1 MAAAAGDEPETTV
14 EVKLRAVGPS
24 RPTTIRL
31 PPLISVADL
40 RRSVALDRRLP
51 EDRLRLVLR
60 GTTLPWGDDTHVK
73 LRDGDSLIVA
83 VAPKPPAKHLR
94 GDDDDDD
101 DDDEEE
107 LLLVHP
113 VEVQDTSNNNL
124 VEEKDFH
131 ISSRKTEIARAND
144 QCGVNSTSADILLMA
159 LFSVTMKAWII
170 ITLWFLLAPIAR
182 KYEVGPLYLLLAVS
196 EHFMVLSFQLIDRY
210 YCLLS
215 AQILATGFLIIL
227 LNLGRRQQGDI
238 SAYSIFNEDFR
249 EIPGTFNAE
258 RIDRD
263 LRAGQLHLSA
273 QIQKSRVMHRYAGFV
288 ADETS
293 TLNSKVAWKVASATA
308 LAVFAYIFSAATP
321 DCHLLCDEQHHNI
334 NRNYIHVLMCVR
346 STVPGTNYLMY
357 N

>member
-60 GTTLPWGDDTHVK
+60 GTTLPWGDDTHVN

-94 GDDDDDD
+94 DDDDDD
-101 DDDEEE
+101 SADEEE
-107 LLLVHP
+107 LKFKMPQTTTWWKKRIFIFLR
-113 VEVQDTSNNNL
+113 
-124 VEEKDFH
+124 EKL
-131 ISSRKTEIARAND
+131 RLP
-144 QCGVNSTSADILLMA
+144 DILLMA

-182 KYEVGPLYLLLAVS
+182 KYEVGPLY
-196 EHFMVLSFQLIDRY
+196 
-210 YCLLS
+210 
-215 AQILATGFLIIL
+215 ILATGFLIIL
-227 LNLGRRQQGDI
+227 LNLGRRQQGDV

-263 LRAGQLHLSA
+263 LRAGQL
-273 QIQKSRVMHRYAGFV
+273 
-288 ADETS
+288 
-293 TLNSKVAWKVASATA
+293 
-308 LAVFAYIFSAATP
+308 
-321 DCHLLCDEQHHNI
+321 
-334 NRNYIHVLMCVR
+334 
-346 STVPGTNYLMY
+346 
-357 N
+357 

>member
-1 MAAAAGDEPETTV
+1 MAAVADDEPGTV

-40 RRSVALDRRLP
+40 RRRVAQDRRLP

-60 GTTLPWGDDTHVK
+60 GTTLPWGDDDRVN

-94 GDDDDDD
+94 NDGDDDDE
-101 DDDEEE
+101 DEEE
-107 LLLVHP
+107 LKFKIPQTTTWWKKRIFIFLRDKLRFP
-113 VEVQDTSNNNL
+113 
-124 VEEKDFH
+124 
-131 ISSRKTEIARAND
+131 
-144 QCGVNSTSADILLMA
+144 DILLMA

-182 KYEVGPLYLLLAVS
+182 KYEIGPLY
-196 EHFMVLSFQLIDRY
+196 
-210 YCLLS
+210 
-215 AQILATGFLIIL
+215 ILATGFLIIL
-227 LNLGRRQQGDI
+227 LNLGRRQQGDV

-263 LRAGQLHLSA
+263 LRAGQL
-273 QIQKSRVMHRYAGFV
+273 
-288 ADETS
+288 
-293 TLNSKVAWKVASATA
+293 
-308 LAVFAYIFSAATP
+308 
-321 DCHLLCDEQHHNI
+321 
-334 NRNYIHVLMCVR
+334 
-346 STVPGTNYLMY
+346 
-357 N
+357 

>member
-24 RPTTIRL
+24 RPTNIRL

-73 LRDGDSLIVA
+73 LRDGDSLMVA

-94 GDDDDDD
+94 DDDDDD
-101 DDDEEE
+101 DDDEDEEE
-107 LLLVHP
+107 LKFKIPQTTTWWKRRIFIFLR
-113 VEVQDTSNNNL
+113 
-124 VEEKDFH
+124 EKL
-131 ISSRKTEIARAND
+131 RLP
-144 QCGVNSTSADILLMA
+144 DILLMA

-182 KYEVGPLYLLLAVS
+182 KYEVGPLY
-196 EHFMVLSFQLIDRY
+196 
-210 YCLLS
+210 
-215 AQILATGFLIIL
+215 ILATGFLIIL
-227 LNLGRRQQGDI
+227 LNLGRRQQGDV

-263 LRAGQLHLSA
+263 LRAGQL
-273 QIQKSRVMHRYAGFV
+273 
-288 ADETS
+288 
-293 TLNSKVAWKVASATA
+293 
-308 LAVFAYIFSAATP
+308 
-321 DCHLLCDEQHHNI
+321 
-334 NRNYIHVLMCVR
+334 
-346 STVPGTNYLMY
+346 
-357 N
+357 